1 MILLFYYLGF
11 ILTLYFFKSLK
22 TLIIWTFNLNFNEV
36 ISLNKED
43 VINLVIVISL
53 FMFSSAYLINAQSFL
68 SIYLSMELQSFTI
81 LLALLLLSD
90 NLAEGPE
97 AVFKYFVISSIAGV
111 MYLVGYYLC
120 SFELNGHL
128 NDGSTNCRND
138 LNLFILCV
146 PFIVK
151 LGLFPSYIWV
161 PEVYRGLS
169 YLGLAF
175 ISLIPKIT
183 SFLVIMKLSG
193 PSQIFLAIGLVSIII
208 SSFGGLNQSN
218 IKVLLSF
225 SGLGHFGLIFILI
238 SIGYS
243 CYSLSSF
250 YLIVYCLTASSLLFT
265 LSFLKKNNIIELGGI
280 LSNSTALGF
289 ILSVLILSLLGF
301 PPLSGFICKLVVII
315 SSLLHT
321 INTMIIIIM
330 ILSLVVSAF
339 YYLRT
344 FNVLTN
350 NTESYYKN
358 YKWVVSNNKLV
369 KFHHPFFITWPV
381 FLTFFLCINP
391 TEVFLISSLIL

>member
-1 MILLFYYLGF
+1 
-11 ILTLYFFKSLK
+11 
-22 TLIIWTFNLNFNEV
+22 
-36 ISLNKED
+36 
-43 VINLVIVISL
+43 
-53 FMFSSAYLINAQSFL
+53 
-68 SIYLSMELQSFTI
+68 
-81 LLALLLLSD
+81 
-90 NLAEGPE
+90 
-97 AVFKYFVISSIAGV
+97 
-111 MYLVGYYLC
+111 
-120 SFELNGHL
+120 
-128 NDGSTNCRND
+128 
-138 LNLFILCV
+138 
-146 PFIVK
+146 
-151 LGLFPSYIWV
+151 
-161 PEVYRGLS
+161 
-169 YLGLAF
+169 
-175 ISLIPKIT
+175 
-183 SFLVIMKLSG
+183 MKLSG
-193 PSQIFLAIGLVSIII
+193 PSQIFLAIGLVSVII

-238 SIGYS
+238 SVGYS

-280 LSNSTALGF
+280 LSNSTTLGF

-358 YKWVVSNNKLV
+358 Y
-369 KFHHPFFITWPV
+369 T
-381 FLTFFLCINP
+381 
-391 TEVFLISSLIL
+391 